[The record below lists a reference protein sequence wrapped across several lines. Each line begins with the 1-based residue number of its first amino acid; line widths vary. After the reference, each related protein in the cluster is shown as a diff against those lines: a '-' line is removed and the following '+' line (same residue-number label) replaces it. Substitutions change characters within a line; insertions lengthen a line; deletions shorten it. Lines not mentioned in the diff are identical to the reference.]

1 MNLNEQVYRI
11 KELLFEL
18 SPQSAGVS
26 EFLELIDSLPE
37 LLKHLK
43 FHSRKELLDYIE
55 SADYGEFDELRNEVE
70 YFIKRRKKYFSEE
83 MSEFERV
90 ANYLRETEKMNV
102 TPEDIF
108 NAFIN
113 AKEVDLNR
121 VIWNSIENTE
131 SNEIRKGD
139 MKTVMDL
146 AKKYKKQ
153 NPKELKTAL
162 MSGDYRRPLILQ
174 FGDRFH
180 LVAGNTRLSTAAAL
194 GMTPKVLIG
203 KLKLQD

>member
-55 SADYGEFDELRNEVE
+55 SADYSEFDELRNEVE
-70 YFIKRRKKYFSEE
+70 YFLKRRKRYFSDE
-83 MSEFERV
+83 MPEFQRV
-90 ANYLRETEKMNV
+90 ANYLSDTEKINV
-102 TPEDIF
+102 SVEDIF
-108 NAFIN
+108 NSFIN
-113 AKEVDLNR
+113 AKEIDLTR
-121 VIWNSIENTE
+121 DIWNKLENTE
-131 SNEIRKGD
+131 SNEIKKGD
-139 MKTVMDL
+139 MKRVLDL
-146 AKKYKKQ
+146 AKKYNKQ
-153 NPKELKTAL
+153 NPKELKVAL
-162 MSGDYRRPLILQ
+162 VSGDYRRPLILK
-174 FGDRFH
+174 FGDRYH

-203 KLKLQD
+203 KLNFD